1 MKEKHLFYDE
11 LGNAI
16 EFIVKAKFSLDETDY
31 VALLQADDIESP
43 TFLLRIELDDNGE
56 EILVG
61 IDDDELK
68 EAEETY
74 EELLKENLQ

>member
-1 MKEKHLFYDE
+1 MGERHLFYDE
-11 LGNAI
+11 LGNEV
-16 EFIVKAKFSLDETDY
+16 EFIVKAKFSLDDTDY
-31 VALLQADDIESP
+31 VAMLPADDIDSA
-43 TFLLRIELDDNGE
+43 TYILRIELDDNGE

-68 EAEETY
+68 DAEEAY

>member
-1 MKEKHLFYDE
+1 MGERHLFYDE
-11 LGNAI
+11 LGNEV
-16 EFIVKAKFSLDETDY
+16 EFIIKAKFTLDETDY
-31 VALLQADDIESP
+31 IAMLPADDIESA
-43 TFLLRIELDDNGE
+43 TYILRIELDDDGE

-68 EAEETY
+68 EAEEAY

>member
-1 MKEKHLFYDE
+1 MEERHLFYDE
-11 LGNAI
+11 LGNEI
-16 EFIVKAKFSLDETDY
+16 QFIVKAKFSLDETDY

-43 TFLLRIELDDNGE
+43 TYLLRIELDDNGD

-61 IDDDELK
+61 IDDEELK
-68 EAEETY
+68 EAEEAY

>member
-1 MKEKHLFYDE
+1 MEERHLFYDE
-11 LGNAI
+11 LGNEI
-16 EFIVKAKFSLDETDY
+16 QFIVKAKFSLDETDY

-43 TFLLRIELDDNGE
+43 TFLLRIEIDDNGD

-61 IDDDELK
+61 LDDDELK